1 MTGCIECGTM
11 SVNSD
16 VARFRK
22 LQCSWDLVVKFDKG
36 NRFVLNIWTWSSTQ
50 SKGPCVRTDKT
61 L

>member
-36 NRFVLNIWTWSSTQ
+36 NRFVLNIWTWSST
-50 SKGPCVRTDKT
+50 
-61 L
+61 